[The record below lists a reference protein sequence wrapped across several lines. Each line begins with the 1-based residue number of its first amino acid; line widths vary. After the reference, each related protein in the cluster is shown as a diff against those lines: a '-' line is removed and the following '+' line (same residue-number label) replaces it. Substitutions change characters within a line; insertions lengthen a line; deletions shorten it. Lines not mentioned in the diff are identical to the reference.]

1 MLMPNGFVR
10 VLLHAQYQMSSRRL
24 IKFHHVKHK
33 IENTNRLNNENKKRE
48 LKLNNKILLYYG

>member
-1 MLMPNGFVR
+1 MPNGFV

-33 IENTNRLNNENKKRE
+33 IENTNRLNNEKKRAVKVE
-48 LKLNNKILLYYG
+48 QQYCYYG